1 MFSHFFLNVS
11 FPKVDAFDFSKGILI
26 SKICPFDSF
35 SKCLIFKISKF
46 AAFDFSYNIFDF
58 QNLSRLISQ
67 MAFVFPKWERY
78 GSHPRDSFWDRGHT
92 QSTVTSRPNEA
103 ETECFSEKEGM
114 YRWIGYGFKEPS
126 REEKA
131 SHFFTLSPKRE
142 PFHRLQSTMEWT
154 KTKQYMLLQCLL
166 QKMLRSVPFEGFF
179 HFFFEVLKPFDKY
192 FLFQNMI
199 AVLQISLGL

>member
-1 MFSHFFLNVS
+1 MFHFQKLTLLISQKEFWFPKFARLILSVNVWFSKFLNLPRLIS
-11 FPKVDAFDFSKGILI
+11 HITFLI
-26 SKICPFDSF
+26 SKI
-35 SKCLIFKISKF
+35 
-46 AAFDFSYNIFDF
+46 
-58 QNLSRLISQ
+58 LSRLISQ

-154 KTKQYMLLQCLL
+154 RTKQHMLLQCLL

-179 HFFFEVLKPFDKY
+179 HFFLKF
-192 FLFQNMI
+192 
-199 AVLQISLGL
+199 